1 MPAGDSSANI
11 WFMGHYHGPTIDM
24 TVSGDFRDLPT
35 RKPSLVAIA
44 ARLLMFGIALG
55 FVAMLFWLAVFT
67 LPVLLLAGVGLYLY
81 ARFVPNR
88 NPGPAGPT
96 IRMFRF

>member
-1 MPAGDSSANI
+1 
-11 WFMGHYHGPTIDM
+11 MGHHQGPTIDM

-67 LPVLLLAGVGLYLY
+67 LPVLLLAGAAIYLY
-81 ARFVPNR
+81 ARFAPNR
-88 NPGPAGPT
+88 GAGPAGPA
-96 IRMFRF
+96 IRIFRF